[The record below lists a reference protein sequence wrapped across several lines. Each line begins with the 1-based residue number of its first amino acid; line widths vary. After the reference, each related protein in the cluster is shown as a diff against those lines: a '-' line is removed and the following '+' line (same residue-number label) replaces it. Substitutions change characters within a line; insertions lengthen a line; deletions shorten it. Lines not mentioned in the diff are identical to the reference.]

1 MILMRENYNSYKFWD
16 KKINENKTIRGHMF
30 MEKPPQNNSLYI
42 HSLIFNKKNG
52 IDNIFSYFPDERALL
67 GYIQYSFLQEAFYK
81 WIYGKSDI
89 VTKIP
94 SLPVDKIIKDGLK
107 RGKINKDEAKLMLA
121 HYEKVQSMWNI
132 PKDRIVPELIKFSR
146 IFNKT
151 WYGNNKEFLYLKILR
166 NAEELGE
173 FVIESAM
180 IVGNESDFIE
190 KIGLNIEEWRTLCK
204 QATES
209 EKCGILFKSILQK
222 NLSEIL

>member
-1 MILMRENYNSYKFWD
+1 MRENYNSYKFWD

-52 IDNIFSYFPDERALL
+52 IDNIFSYFPDAKALL

-81 WIYGKSDI
+81 WIYGKNEF
-89 VTKIP
+89 VTMIP
-94 SLPVDKIIKDGLK
+94 SLPVDKIVKDGLK
-107 RGKINKDEAKLMLA
+107 KGKISKGEAKLMLE
-121 HYEKVQSMWNI
+121 HYEKVQSMWEI
-132 PKDRIVPELIKFSR
+132 PKDRLVPELIKFSR

-173 FVIESAM
+173 FVIDSAM
-180 IVGNESDFIE
+180 IIGDEEQFID
-190 KIGLNIEEWRTLCK
+190 KVGLNIEQWRNLCR
-204 QATES
+204 QATKFEEAGS
-209 EKCGILFKSILQK
+209 EFRSILQK
-222 NLSEIL
+222 NLSEII